1 MGLLDFM
8 KYKKVN
14 GGVNVN
20 ILSKIIEEAVRD
32 CVEFGSGYEE
42 LDNVIISA
50 EWESYSKDSNY
61 DVVVVYIIED
71 GVVKFNYELDETK
84 VSN

>member
-1 MGLLDFM
+1 M
-8 KYKKVN
+8 
-14 GGVNVN
+14 
-20 ILSKIIEEAVRD
+20 SSSRKIIEEAVRD
-32 CVEFGSGYEE
+32 CVEFGSGSEE

-50 EWESYSKDSNY
+50 VWESYSKDSNY

-84 VSN
+84 VSK

>member
-1 MGLLDFM
+1 M
-8 KYKKVN
+8 
-14 GGVNVN
+14 N

-32 CVEFGSGYEE
+32 CVEFGRGYEE